1 MSYHRTVPPL
11 QGLPFP
17 VGPPIQRTLGSL
29 PNHRGVSRPPPNHSR
44 LLCRPLKPHQGL
56 QGAPNHTKVILTHQ
70 GTPFSEDPPHLVPR
84 PLPYHFLP
92 HQGPPPPVI
101 SQTLSSSRMLHQG
114 GSFSTLLQ
122 AAPPSPTRA
131 TPLGS
136 KGEAFLS
143 ALQSGSSFSP
153 LPWILP
159 PPSLPIFL
167 SGPFLQL
174 LLHTRVNPQL
184 CPFLEVPQSQIRQ
197 ISQSSPL
204 PEYLPHQTPLPTG
217 LLPCQSFLPCQAL
230 PLHDPS
236 SLLELP
242 HKTISA
248 PGPSHNRTLSPSLHP
263 IPGSGLARPRGAGA
277 RWGPQ
282 LGGRAASMAVVAV
295 VSRQPPVPARPAR
308 QAPRRGGQA
317 GQAARWVTTAGSSRR
332 RQGRG
337 EKETRVSPGHAGE
350 GESRWTGEGRVNP
363 RPAGP
368 AQRSHPPQGTPAS
381 RPPPWRPAPA
391 RGAQAGGA
399 GPNLAVHTYH
409 GNNRAIGRCCQ
420 EINQSQRRTAVAR
433 RRRCGRRSRA
443 QTKGGSEAPLPPP
456 KTAPSGSAP
465 SRNPTMN
472 SQARPAPARRPP
484 SLLLRP
490 RAKSRGDAGRAGPR
504 LPSLPENAC
513 CPPGAASLPEG
524 AGKGTQAAREA
535 RAQSCPQ
542 AEDIRRAQRARA
554 PITQ

>member
-1 MSYHRTVPPL
+1 MWCQDL
-11 QGLPFP
+11 FP
-17 VGPPIQRTLGSL
+17 NIASHIRD
-29 PNHRGVSRPPPNHSR
+29 H
-44 LLCRPLKPHQGL
+44 
-56 QGAPNHTKVILTHQ
+56 
-70 GTPFSEDPPHLVPR
+70 
-84 PLPYHFLP
+84 
-92 HQGPPPPVI
+92 PPVI
-101 SQTLSSSRMLHQG
+101 SQTISSFRMLHQG
-114 GSFSTLLQ
+114 
-122 AAPPSPTRA
+122 PSPHY
-131 TPLGS
+131 S
-136 KGEAFLS
+136 KL
-143 ALQSGSSFSP
+143 
-153 LPWILP
+153 LP
-159 PPSLPIFL
+159 PPPLGPLLWEARGRRFYPRFRVDRPSLPYHG
-167 SGPFLQL
+167 SYPHPPNQYSCQGPFLQL
-174 LLHTRVNPQL
+174 LLHTTVNPQL

-204 PEYLPHQTPLPTG
+204 PEYLLHQTPLPTG

-295 VSRQPPVPARPAR
+295 VRRQPPVPALPAR

-317 GQAARWVTTAGSSRR
+317 GQAARWVTTAGSSRH

-391 RGAQAGGA
+391 
-399 GPNLAVHTYH
+399 
-409 GNNRAIGRCCQ
+409 
-420 EINQSQRRTAVAR
+420 
-433 RRRCGRRSRA
+433 
-443 QTKGGSEAPLPPP
+443 
-456 KTAPSGSAP
+456 
-465 SRNPTMN
+465 
-472 SQARPAPARRPP
+472 
-484 SLLLRP
+484 
-490 RAKSRGDAGRAGPR
+490 
-504 LPSLPENAC
+504 
-513 CPPGAASLPEG
+513 
-524 AGKGTQAAREA
+524 
-535 RAQSCPQ
+535 
-542 AEDIRRAQRARA
+542 
-554 PITQ
+554 